1 MGQSIGSY
9 YSKIMGSANFDR
21 VIGPAMTAVIS
32 QKADDFPAE
41 MLFKKR
47 PRRKDVIKSFTLS
60 SGLQTIADTIAIQK
74 NIEIIRESE
83 VRQITTKHGLFQIA
97 AGGASYETRT
107 RLLLHPHLLQHNFCR
122 HPSPLCRK
130 NYRRSRLQ
138 RSNQ

>member
-1 MGQSIGSY
+1 
-9 YSKIMGSANFDR
+9 MGSANFDR

-74 NIEIIRESE
+74 NIEIIKRI
-83 VRQITTKHGLFQIA
+83 R
-97 AGGASYETRT
+97 GASNNHKTRPFPD
-107 RLLLHPHLLQHNFCR
+107 RC
-122 HPSPLCRK
+122 
-130 NYRRSRLQ
+130 RRSIL
-138 RSNQ
+138 